1 MECKLYMKLK
11 ETRLFQS
18 LTKQRPRERSQ
29 SRPESRSFPPST
41 IAYLSRT
48 EGISYP
54 DSGQEEEESFFERPP
69 PPPPPL
75 PPSSSQQSQTQID
88 QVSSGLVKDE
98 EVDAKIADIL
108 DTTQDREGISS
119 EELIG

>member
-1 MECKLYMKLK
+1 MKLK